1 MPAELMLLTD
11 STSDAMRAEPP
22 SPASRK
28 PKLAEQ
34 VARRIEDRILAEGW
48 SVGQP
53 LGREADLAAQEGV
66 SRWTLREALRLLEQ
80 DGLVVSRRG
89 SGGGLFV
96 AAPMVD
102 VISNGLGNYLEFTR
116 VGAEEIVGIQR
127 ALEAA
132 MIDRAA
138 DRVDATTREKLEQ
151 LIPLTADPR
160 RAEAFDSTFR
170 IRLAILA
177 CADQPAITL
186 FVRAFSRMQ
195 ANATAHSA
203 FDDATYFRL
212 LDEIV
217 AAGARMA
224 RALCAGDRSAA
235 HEADRAYLDAGEQML
250 RGSFAAGQQ
259 PIRPGAVERA
269 FRLYPAIRPQKK
281 PERLAWEIRELI
293 IEKGWPVGWKIGS
306 EAELMARFKVGR
318 AVLREGIRTLE
329 RLGVVEMGRGS
340 ASGLTVISPDP
351 ARIVAACRR
360 HLRRAGLTSEAA
372 AEARALVAAGCDG
385 DKAYSVVPLLRSI
398 LGPGC

>member
-1 MPAELMLLTD
+1 MLLTEP
-11 STSDAMRAEPP
+11 TSSPARAQPEPP
-22 SPASRK
+22 IRR

-48 SVGQP
+48 TVGQP

-66 SRWTLREALRLLEQ
+66 SRWTFREALRLLEQ

-102 VISNGLGNYLEFTR
+102 VISNGLANYLEFTR
-116 VGAEEIVGIQR
+116 VDAAEIIGIQR

-138 DRVDATTREKLEQ
+138 DRLDAAARRLLGQ
-151 LIPLTADPR
+151 LVAATADPR
-160 RAEAFDSTFR
+160 RAEAFDATFR

-203 FDDATYFRL
+203 FDDATYFGL
-212 LDEIV
+212 LDDIV
-217 AAGARMA
+217 TAGAGMALALCEGSRA
-224 RALCAGDRSAA
+224 RAL
-235 HEADRAYLDAGEQML
+235 EADRAYLDAGERML

-281 PERLAWEIRELI
+281 PERLAWEIGELI
-293 IEKGWPVGWKIGS
+293 IEKGWPIGWKIGS
-306 EAELMARFKVGR
+306 EAELMAQFKVGR
-318 AVLREGIRTLE
+318 SVLREGIRTLE

-360 HLRRAGLTSEAA
+360 HLRRAGLTAEAA
-372 AEARALVAAGCDG
+372 AEARALVASAAGSG
-385 DKAYSVVPLLRSI
+385 PSGAVVSLLLSVLS
-398 LGPGC
+398 PGC